1 MSSIYACVATVVQ
14 DPESLE
20 LGGKPAVKLRLV
32 DKALSKKHKDRFFN
46 AILFGYDA
54 ETAGKLRKADKIYIA
69 GTLALTEYTSKK
81 TKQKVQSD
89 EMGFGTRIIRVIQS
103 PTFFGEA
110 PAEGGGGEDPAFDP
124 DSTGVANGGAGPLDD
139 LDL

>member
-1 MSSIYACVATVVQ
+1 MSSSYTCAATVVQ

-32 DKALSKKHKDRFFN
+32 DKALSKKHEDRFFN
-46 AILFGYDA
+46 ALLFGYDA
-54 ETAGKLRKADKIYIA
+54 ETAARLRKADKILIT
-69 GTLALTEYTSKK
+69 GTLALTSYVSKK
-81 TKQKVQSD
+81 TRQKVQAD
-89 EMGFGTRIIRVIQS
+89 EMGFGTRILRVLQS

-110 PAEGGGGEDPAFDP
+110 AEGDAPPADDAP
-124 DSTGVANGGAGPLDD
+124 ADDTTPAGKGPLDD

>member
-20 LGGKPAVKLRLV
+20 LGGKSAVKLRLV
-32 DKALSKKHKDRFFN
+32 DKALSKRHEDRFFN

-54 ETAGKLRKADKIYIA
+54 ETAARLARGDQIFIS
-69 GTLALTEYTSKK
+69 GTLALTSYTSKK
-81 TKQKVQSD
+81 TKQKVQAD
-89 EMGFGTRIIRVIQS
+89 EMGFGTRIMRVLKS

-110 PAEGGGGEDPAFDP
+110 SKEAPADEPAFDP
-124 DSTGVANGGAGPLDD
+124 TSSAGVAGVAGPLDD